1 MEKLLTLLKENA
13 RTSIK
18 DLAIMLNQSEDVVE
32 AAIKAYETQGVLKG
46 YTTIVDESKLDD
58 APVNALIELKVAPKK
73 EAGFQDIADRVMA
86 MEEVESV
93 YLMAGVYDLAV
104 FVKGKTMHE
113 VAMFVAKRLST
124 LDDVLSTATHF
135 VLSKYK
141 EGGFILDD
149 QKDIDP
155 RIELSKE

>member
-1 MEKLLTLLKENA
+1 MEKLLTLLKQNA
-13 RTSIK
+13 RISVK
-18 DLAIMLNQSEDVVE
+18 ELSVLLNQSEDVVE
-32 AAIKAYETQGVLKG
+32 AAIKAYENQGILKG
-46 YTTIVDESKLDD
+46 YTTIIDESKLEN
-58 APVNALIELKVAPKK
+58 APVSALIELKVAPKK

-93 YLMAGVYDLAV
+93 FLMAGVYDLAV
-104 FVKGKTMHE
+104 FVKGNSMQD

-141 EGGFILDD
+141 ESGLILDN
-149 QKDIDP
+149 KKESDP
-155 RIELSKE
+155 RVELSKE

>member
-13 RTSIK
+13 RTSVK
-18 DLAIMLNQSEDVVE
+18 DLAIMLNQSEEAVE
-32 AAIKAYETQGVLKG
+32 AAIRAYEAQGILKG
-46 YTTIVDESKLDD
+46 YTTIIDESQLKD

-104 FVKGKTMHE
+104 FVKGNSMHD

-149 QKDIDP
+149 KKDVDL
-155 RIELSKE
+155 RTELSKE

>member
-46 YTTIVDESKLDD
+46 YTTILDESKLDD

>member
-18 DLAIMLNQSEDVVE
+18 DLAVMLNQSEDVVE

>member
-1 MEKLLTLLKENA
+1 
-13 RTSIK
+13 
-18 DLAIMLNQSEDVVE
+18 MLNQSEDVVE